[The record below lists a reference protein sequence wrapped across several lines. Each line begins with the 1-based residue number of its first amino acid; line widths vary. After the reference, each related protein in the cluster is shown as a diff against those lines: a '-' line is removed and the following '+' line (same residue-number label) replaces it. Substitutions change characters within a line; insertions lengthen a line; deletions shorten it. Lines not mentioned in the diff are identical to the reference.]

1 MVSFLKPGEGFC
13 EYSTVR
19 EQWGASGGADRPVHE
34 TAVGPWRGSLS
45 IHQIEEK
52 EDFMNRALICAV
64 CLVLAACGQQAGHEK
79 VALTSGIEL
88 ANMDTSVRP
97 QDDFFRYVNGTW
109 LATTEIPADRNT
121 TGVFMDLR
129 DKAREDVK
137 TIIEEVAAKTDLE
150 PGSDEQKVADL
161 YNSFMDTE
169 RLDELGMSPLA
180 AQLAEI
186 DAIANKDELSA
197 YFAELAIEGGGGPFI
212 PYVAVDAKNSD
223 RYAAHLW
230 QSGLG
235 LPDRDYYFRDDERSV
250 ELRDEYVKHVEKMFE
265 LAGFDDPAGSAAML
279 MDLETRLAGYQWT
292 TVENRDSEARYNLF
306 AVDDLGTLGQGLN
319 WQRFLSAAGLENE
332 KDLIINQ
339 PSYIEGFNEVFRDTS
354 LEDWKTFLRWN
365 LLNNYA
371 MFLDSAIDNQN
382 FDFYL
387 RILEGQ
393 EEQRPRWKRG
403 VDVVNGSLGEV
414 VGKVYVSRY
423 FPPEAKARMVELVS
437 NLTAAYG
444 EAISEL
450 EWMTPE
456 TRAAA
461 LAKLEKFTPK
471 VGYPDR
477 WEDYSGL
484 EIVAGDLVGNIERA
498 NRFHFDLDRSK
509 LGGPIREWEWP
520 FTPQTVNAGY
530 IPTKNEIVFPAG
542 ILQPPFFNMA
552 ADDAVNYGAIGVVIG
567 HEMGHGFDDQGS
579 RYDGDGNLK
588 NWWTEQDLEEF
599 KKRTG
604 SLVDQFARFEVL
616 DDLYVNGELTLGEN
630 IGDLSGLTI
639 AYRAYQISLDGQEPP
654 VIDGFTGD
662 QRFFLGIGQAW
673 RFKATDEAIRNR
685 VQTDPHSPPEFR
697 VNGPLPN
704 MPEFLAAF
712 EVQEGDGMY
721 LPPDQRVKIW

>member
-1 MVSFLKPGEGFC
+1 MKRVFAC
-13 EYSTVR
+13 
-19 EQWGASGGADRPVHE
+19 
-34 TAVGPWRGSLS
+34 
-45 IHQIEEK
+45 
-52 EDFMNRALICAV
+52 ALCFA
-64 CLVLAACGQQAGHEK
+64 LAACGQQAGDDE
-79 VALTSGIEL
+79 VVLTSGIEL
-88 ANMDTSVRP
+88 ANMNTTVRP

-129 DKAREDVK
+129 DKAREDVR
-137 TIIEEVAAKTDLE
+137 TIIEEVASETDLE
-150 PGSDEQKVADL
+150 TGSDEQKVADL
-161 YNSFMDTE
+161 YNSFMDTD
-169 RLDELGMSPLA
+169 RLEVLGMSPLEN
-180 AQLAEI
+180 QLADI
-186 DAIANKDELSA
+186 DAISDKDELSG
-197 YFAELAIEGGGGPFI
+197 YFAVLAVDGGGGPFI
-212 PYVAVDAKNSD
+212 PYITVDAKNSS

-235 LPDRDYYFRDDERSV
+235 LPDRDYYFRDDERSI
-250 ELRDEYVKHVEKMFE
+250 ELRDAYVAHIEKMFD
-265 LAGFDDPAGSAAML
+265 LAGFEDPSGSAAML
-279 MDLETRLAGYQWT
+279 MALETELADSQWT

-306 AVDDLGTLGQGLN
+306 AVDELGTLGKGVN
-319 WQRFLSAAGLENE
+319 WTVFLEAAGLGGEQ
-332 KDLIINQ
+332 DLIINQ
-339 PSYIEGFNEVFRDTS
+339 PSYIEGFNAVFQKTS

-371 MFLDSAIDNQN
+371 SYLDSKIDEQN

-387 RILEGQ
+387 RTLEGQ

-414 VGKVYVSRY
+414 VGKVYVSKY
-423 FPPEAKARMVELVS
+423 FPPEAKARMVDLVS
-437 NLTAAYG
+437 NLSAAYA
-444 EAISEL
+444 EAIEGL
-450 EWMTPE
+450 DWMSPE
-456 TRAAA
+456 TKAAA
-461 LAKLEKFTPK
+461 LVKLEKFTPK
-471 VGYPDR
+471 VGYPDQ

-484 EIVAGDLVGNIERA
+484 DIVEGDLAGNILRA
-498 NRFHFDLDRSK
+498 NRFYFDLDRSK

-520 FTPQTVNAGY
+520 FNPQTVNAGY

-542 ILQPPFFNMA
+542 ILQPPFFNMT

-579 RYDGDGNLK
+579 RYDGDGNLN

-604 SLVDQFARFEVL
+604 SLVDQFARFQVFE
-616 DDLYVNGELTLGEN
+616 DLNVNGELTLGEN

-639 AYRAYQISLDGQEPP
+639 SYRAYQISLDGKEAP
-654 VIDGFTGD
+654 VLDGFTGD

-704 MPEFLAAF
+704 MPEFVAAF
-712 EVQEGDGMY
+712 SVQEGDGMF
-721 LPPDQRVKIW
+721 LPPEQRVKIW

>member
-1 MVSFLKPGEGFC
+1 MRKMF
-13 EYSTVR
+13 T
-19 EQWGASGGADRPVHE
+19 GA
-34 TAVGPWRGSLS
+34 L
-45 IHQIEEK
+45 
-52 EDFMNRALICAV
+52 
-64 CLVLAACGQQAGHEK
+64 CLLVMTACGQQKGNDE
-79 VALTSGIEL
+79 VELTSGIEL
-88 ANMDTSVRP
+88 ANMDTTVRP

-137 TIIEEVAAKTDLE
+137 TIIEEVAAKNDLE

-161 YNSFMDTE
+161 YNSFMETD
-169 RLDELGMSPLA
+169 RLEELGMSPLA
-180 AQLAEI
+180 AQLAQI
-186 DAIANKDELSA
+186 DAIADKDELSA
-197 YFAELAIEGGGGPFI
+197 YFAELAIEGGGGPFQ
-212 PYVAVDAKNSD
+212 PYITVDAKNSD

-235 LPDRDYYFRDDERSV
+235 LPDRDYYFRDDARSV
-250 ELRDEYVKHVEKMFE
+250 ELRDAYVAHIEKMFA

-279 MDLETRLAGYQWT
+279 MGLETELADSQWT
-292 TVENRDSEARYNLF
+292 TVANRDSEARYNLF
-306 AVDDLGTLGQGLN
+306 AIEDLGTLGQGLN
-319 WQRFLSAAGLENE
+319 WQRYLAAAGLEGE
-332 KDLIINQ
+332 TDIIINQ
-339 PSYIEGFNEVFRDTS
+339 PSYVEGFNKVFQKTS

-371 MFLDSAIDNQN
+371 GYLNAAIDDQN

-387 RILEGQ
+387 RTLEGQ

-414 VGKVYVSRY
+414 VGKVYVARF

-437 NLTAAYG
+437 NLSEAYA
-444 EAISEL
+444 EAIEGL
-450 EWMTPE
+450 EWMSPE

-461 LAKLEKFTPK
+461 LVKLEKFGSK

-477 WEDYSGL
+477 WEDYSAL
-484 EIVAGDLVGNIERA
+484 EIVDGDLIGNMMRS
-498 NRFHFDLDRSK
+498 NSFQWQLDKSK
-509 LGGPIREWEWP
+509 LGGPIREWEWVMN
-520 FTPQTVNAGY
+520 PQTVNAGY
-530 IPTKNEIVFPAG
+530 IPTKNEIIFPAG

-579 RYDGDGNLK
+579 RYDGDGNLN

-604 SLVDQFARFEVL
+604 SLADQFAAFQVF
-616 DDLYVNGELTLGEN
+616 DDLNVNGELTLGEN
-630 IGDLSGLTI
+630 IGDLAGLTI
-639 AYRAYQISLDGQEPP
+639 AYRAYQLSLDGKEAP

-704 MPEFLAAF
+704 MPEFVAAF
-712 EVQEGDGMY
+712 DVQETDGMY
-721 LPPDQRVKIW
+721 LPPEQRVKIW

>member
-1 MVSFLKPGEGFC
+1 MRKIFA
-13 EYSTVR
+13 
-19 EQWGASGGADRPVHE
+19 GA
-34 TAVGPWRGSLS
+34 L
-45 IHQIEEK
+45 
-52 EDFMNRALICAV
+52 
-64 CLVLAACGQQAGHEK
+64 CLLVMTACGTQGGDDEMI
-79 VALTSGIEL
+79 LTSGIEL

-137 TIIEEVAAKTDLE
+137 TIIEEVASETDLE
-150 PGSDEQKVADL
+150 PGSNEQKVADL

-169 RLDELGMSPLA
+169 RLEELGLSPLEA
-180 AQLAEI
+180 RLAEI
-186 DAIANKDELSA
+186 DAIADTDQLSA
-197 YFAELAIEGGGGPFI
+197 YFAELAIEGGGGPI
-212 PYVAVDAKNSD
+212 APYITVDAKNSD

-230 QSGLG
+230 QAGLG
-235 LPDRDYYFRDDERSV
+235 LPDRDYYFREDERSE
-250 ELRDEYVKHVEKMFE
+250 ELRREYVAHVEKMFA

-279 MDLETRLAGYQWT
+279 MALETELAASHWT

-306 AVDDLGTLGQGLN
+306 AVENLGTLGQGLN
-319 WQRFLSAAGLENE
+319 WQIFLETAGLGGE
-332 KDLIINQ
+332 KDIIINQ
-339 PSYIEGFNEVFRDTS
+339 PSYIEGFNKVFRETS
-354 LEDWKTFLRWN
+354 LENWKTFLGWN

-371 MFLDSAIDNQN
+371 NYLNAEIDDQN

-423 FPPEAKARMVELVS
+423 FPPEAKERMVELVS
-437 NLTAAYG
+437 NLSEAYA
-444 EAISEL
+444 EAIEGL
-450 EWMTPE
+450 DWMTPE
-456 TRAAA
+456 TKAAA
-461 LAKLEKFTPK
+461 LVKLEKFTPK

-484 EIVAGDLVGNIERA
+484 EIVEGDLVGNIVRA
-498 NRFHFDLDRSK
+498 NRFHFELDRSK
-509 LGGPIREWEWP
+509 LGGPIRKWEWVMN
-520 FTPQTVNAGY
+520 PQTVNAGY
-530 IPTKNEIVFPAG
+530 VPTKNEVIFPAG

-579 RYDGDGNLK
+579 KYDGDGNLN

-599 KKRTG
+599 KNRTG
-604 SLVDQFARFEVL
+604 SLVDQFAAFQVF
-616 DDLYVNGELTLGEN
+616 DDLNVNGELTLGEN
-630 IGDLSGLTI
+630 IGDLAGLTI
-639 AYRAYQISLDGQEPP
+639 AYRAYQISLGGEEAP
-654 VIDGFTGD
+654 VIDGFSGD

-704 MPEFLAAF
+704 MPEFIAAF
-712 EVQEGDGMY
+712 DVQETDGMY